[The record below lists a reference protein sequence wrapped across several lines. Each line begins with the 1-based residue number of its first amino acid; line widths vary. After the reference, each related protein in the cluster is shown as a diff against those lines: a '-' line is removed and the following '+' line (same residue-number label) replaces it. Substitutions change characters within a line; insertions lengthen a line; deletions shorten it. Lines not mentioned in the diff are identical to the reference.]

1 MKLSE
6 IIHKAKNKKLWHGEP
21 DTQWYNGA
29 TQEYSCCAVAQASSR
44 TEPAKQLEVE
54 MELMGLKT
62 RRANFLEFK
71 EGEERQGARFLW
83 LAMFELIMKD
93 AEDGIISLD

>member
-1 MKLSE
+1 MKLSK
-6 IIHKAKNKKLWHGEP
+6 IINKAKNKVLWDGVP
-21 DTQWYNGA
+21 VTFW
-29 TQEYSCCAVAQASSR
+29 TKRVQEFSCCAVAQASSR